1 MTTQWHYAD
10 QQHQQQGPVDEAEL
24 VRLYHAGQ
32 VGLETL
38 IWHPGL
44 PQWQALGDFQAALGL
59 QLAAAPST
67 SPSTSPSA
75 SAFSS
80 ASPYAPPASPLLKE
94 EPAVQ
99 GGEVVYAGFWK
110 RVAAYIIDAVIVG
123 VVGGIIGGIIGG
135 ILGGA
140 MLGAGGVSGNPSGM
154 LAIQLLSNLVGMVLG
169 LSYFGWMHAS
179 SSMATLGKMAIGIK
193 VVRPDGQRISFA
205 RGVGRYFGLI
215 VSSLPLGI
223 GFAMA
228 GFTEH
233 KRALHDMLC
242 DTLVVDKWAFTAQPE
257 LQRRELGTLTVVVL
271 VLFGLLLVVGLLAVI
286 GMAAM
291 FAQNM
296 H

>member
-1 MTTQWHYAD
+1 MASWHYAD
-10 QQHQQQGPVDEAEL
+10 QQQQQQGPVDEAEL

-32 VGLETL
+32 IGLDTL
-38 IWHPGL
+38 VWQPEL
-44 PQWQALGDFQAALGL
+44 PQWQALGDFQVALGL
-59 QLAAAPST
+59 QLAAAPSI
-67 SPSTSPSA
+67 SP
-75 SAFSS
+75 S
-80 ASPYAPPASPLLKE
+80 ASPYAPPSSPLLKD

-110 RVAAYIIDAVIVG
+110 RVAAYAIDAVIVAM
-123 VVGGIIGGIIGG
+123 VGGIIGGIIGG
-135 ILGGA
+135 VLGVA
-140 MLGAGGVSGNPSGM
+140 MLGSGGVAGNSAGM
-154 LAIQLLSNLVGMVLG
+154 LVIQLVSNLVGMVLG

-179 SSMATLGKMAIGIK
+179 TSSATLGKMAIGIK
-193 VVRPDGQRISFA
+193 VVRPDGQRISFT

-242 DTLVVDKWAFTAQPE
+242 DTWVVDKWAFTAQPE
-257 LQRRELGTLTVVVL
+257 LQRRELGTVTVVVL
-271 VLFGLLLVVGLLAVI
+271 VLFGLLLVVGLLAII
-286 GMAAM
+286 GLAAM